1 MWDWGGANGFDV
13 DTGSTQKIHVPSIY
27 VTLSHLCSILS
38 SLLCTSTA
46 RHLDHFFLYLQ
57 ELGEEREEGAIF
69 SVCLKRV
76 RYRRS
81 VSTEST
87 DEGHLQWN
95 SQKVR
100 TLRAGTVEKIVDNLA
115 PYGKEPDVSYRT
127 CFLCTF
133 RNFTNVQDVLRLLV
147 ERYGESDVTC

>member
-1 MWDWGGANGFDV
+1 MTFSIRDLIGRFHHHFGFV
-13 DTGSTQKIHVPSIY
+13 S
-27 VTLSHLCSILS
+27 
-38 SLLCTSTA
+38 
-46 RHLDHFFLYLQ
+46 Q
-57 ELGEEREEGAIF
+57 ELGEEREEGVVF

-81 VSTEST
+81 VSVEST

-100 TLRAGTVEKIVDNLA
+100 TLRAGTVEKIVEHLA
-115 PYGKEPDVSYRT
+115 PYGKEADVSYRA

-133 RNFTNVQDVLRLLV
+133 RTFTTVQEVLKLLV
-147 ERYGESDVTC
+147 ERYTETINVL